1 MSLLNHNTLKPVN
14 IYSSVLYPSNF
25 GNKTVML
32 SDKLKQA
39 IRQSYKAI
47 GENLTNFNPRKQ
59 QTLLI
64 AEIAKTL
71 AGDYSKE
78 RKIITIEAG
87 TGTGKS
93 LAYSLGA
100 IPLALALDKKVC
112 ISTATVALQE
122 QLVDKDL
129 PFLKKHAGLN
139 FDFTLAKGRQR
150 YVCRQKLAQA
160 VTFGSDSP
168 QAGFTFAEKPKA
180 SDIRTLN
187 AMYKALSDGS
197 WLGDID
203 SWSEHL
209 PQHIWHQ
216 VQSDKHSCLKHL
228 ADHNHCP
235 FHKARETMEQAHVLV
250 VNHSLLLADL
260 ELGGGRILSAPDE
273 TFYII
278 DEAHHLPKVTRDF
291 SSANIGLKG
300 ALDWLSKLR
309 ETGDK
314 MAALIKSQRAISPAL
329 KLSDDCQDLLIEMQ
343 KVLTFIEN
351 NSTSYFQH
359 ESESNRA
366 NHKKFNS
373 EDEQIYRFDNGIIP
387 QTLKNLAED
396 IHSLSKKC
404 VSHLNKLYNALM
416 ESVKDGDTQLYL
428 AEPLLGEAGF
438 MLQRL
443 ENLTDLWYM
452 YAKTDSEKGAPMAR
466 WLEKTHHSGTS
477 KRQDYQLS
485 ASPIEVGFTLE
496 DMLWSQCEGAVL
508 CSATLRALNSF
519 DHFRFQAGL
528 KNNDGSQ
535 YQQVDSPFD
544 YQNNAQ
550 LVVAKMDNEPS
561 HNDFTD
567 ELIKK
572 IPQYLTQG
580 KACLVLFSSYWQ
592 MNKVADALREQHKL
606 NIVVQGEHS
615 RQHIIEQHKK
625 RCDDDKVSIIFGTQS
640 FSEGLDLPGNYL
652 TNLIITKL
660 PFSVPTSPV
669 EQAQAEY
676 ITLKG
681 GNPFMTL
688 SVPETSKK
696 LVQACGRLLRNEM
709 DEGVITLM
717 DKRVITKRYGK
728 QLLDS
733 LPAFTRVIE
742 Q

>member
-1 MSLLNHNTLKPVN
+1 
-14 IYSSVLYPSNF
+14 
-25 GNKTVML
+25 ML
-32 SDKLKQA
+32 TDKLKQL

-47 GENLTNFNPRKQ
+47 GENLSNFNPRKQ
-59 QTLLI
+59 QTFLI

-71 AGDYSKE
+71 AGEYNKD

-100 IPLALALDKKVC
+100 IPLAIARDKKVC

-139 FDFTLAKGRQR
+139 FDFALVKGRQR
-150 YVCRQKLAQA
+150 YVCRQKLTQA
-160 VTFGSDSP
+160 IATDSP

-187 AMYKALSDGS
+187 AMHKALTDGA
-197 WLGDID
+197 WHGDID
-203 SWSEHL
+203 SWKTPIPH
-209 PQHIWHQ
+209 HIWSQ
-216 VQSDKHSCLKHL
+216 VQSDKHSCVKTLV
-228 ADHNHCP
+228 DHQHCP

-278 DEAHHLPKVTRDF
+278 DEAHHLPKVTRDH
-291 SSANIGLKG
+291 SSASVTLRG
-300 ALDWLSKLR
+300 AIDWLTKLR

-314 MAALIKSQRAISPAL
+314 MAKLIKSQRAISPAL

-343 KVLTFIEN
+343 KVLTFIDN
-351 NSTSYFQH
+351 NAKLYFV
-359 ESESNRA
+359 ESKNSESKTND
-366 NHKKFNS
+366 NFKKK
-373 EDEQIYRFDNGIIP
+373 DEQVYRFDNGIIP
-387 QTLKNLAED
+387 NTLKNWAED
-396 IHSLSKKC
+396 CNDLSKKSL
-404 VSHLNKLYNALM
+404 SHLNKLYSALI
-416 ESVKDGDTQLYL
+416 EAVKDGDCQMYL
-428 AEPLLGEAGF
+428 AEPVLSEAGF

-443 ENLTDLWYM
+443 ENLQALWHM
-452 YAKTDSEKGAPMAR
+452 YAKTDSGKAAPMAR
-466 WLEKTHHSGTS
+466 WIQIQTPTKHNA
-477 KRQDYQLS
+477 RQDYLLC

-496 DMLWSQCEGAVL
+496 DKLWSQCEGAVL
-508 CSATLRALNSF
+508 CSATLLALNSF

-528 KNNDGSQ
+528 KNTDGSQ
-535 YQQVDSPFD
+535 YQQVTSPFD

-550 LVVAKMDNEPS
+550 LVVAKMTNEPS
-561 HNDFTD
+561 AAQFTD
-567 ELIKK
+567 ELIAKLPNY
-572 IPQYLTQG
+572 IAQG
-580 KACLVLFSSYWQ
+580 SATLVLFSSYWQ
-592 MNKVADALREQHKL
+592 MEKVAQVLRSEHEFD
-606 NIVVQGEHS
+606 IAVQGEHS
-615 RQHIIEQHKK
+615 RQHIIENHKK
-625 RCDDDKVSIIFGTQS
+625 LCDKNKTSIIFGTQS

-652 TNLIITKL
+652 NNLIITKL

-676 ITLKG
+676 VTAKG

-688 SVPETSKK
+688 SVPDTSKK

-717 DKRVITKRYGK
+717 DKRVVTKRYGK

-733 LPAFTRVIE
+733 LPPFAQVFE
-742 Q
+742 N

>member
-1 MSLLNHNTLKPVN
+1 
-14 IYSSVLYPSNF
+14 
-25 GNKTVML
+25 ML
-32 SDKLKQA
+32 TDKLKKV

-59 QTLLI
+59 QTFLI

-71 AGDYSKE
+71 AGEYSKD

-100 IPLALALDKKVC
+100 IPLAIARNKKVC

-129 PFLKKHAGLN
+129 PFLKKHAGLK
-139 FDFTLAKGRQR
+139 FDFTLVKGRQR
-150 YVCRQKLAQA
+150 YVCRQKLTQA
-160 VTFGSDSP
+160 TSHNSNTDSP
-168 QAGFTFAEKPKA
+168 QAGFTFAEKPQA

-187 AMYKALSDGS
+187 AMHKALTDGS

-203 SWSEHL
+203 SWKTTVPH
-209 PQHIWHQ
+209 PIWSQ
-216 VQSDKHSCLKHL
+216 IQSDKHSCLKSL
-228 ADHNHCP
+228 SEHNHCP

-260 ELGGGRILSAPDE
+260 ELGGGRILSSPDE

-278 DEAHHLPKVTRDF
+278 DEAHHLPKITRDH
-291 SSANIGLKG
+291 SSATITLRG
-300 ALDWLSKLR
+300 AIDWLTKLR

-314 MAALIKSQRAISPAL
+314 MAKLIKSQRAISPAL

-343 KVLTFIEN
+343 KVLTFVEN
-351 NSTSYFQH
+351 NASVFF
-359 ESESNRA
+359 SESPRND
-366 NHKKFNS
+366 KFSQGNKN
-373 EDEQIYRFDNGIIP
+373 DEQMYRFDNGIIP
-387 QTLKNLAED
+387 KTLKNWAED
-396 IHSLSKKC
+396 CKELSKKC
-404 VSHLNKLYNALM
+404 LSHLNKLYSALI
-416 ESVKDGDTQLYL
+416 EAVKDGETQMYL
-428 AEPLLGEAGF
+428 AEPVLAEAGF

-443 ENLTDLWYM
+443 ENLTALWSM
-452 YAKTDSEKGAPMAR
+452 YAKTDSDKGAPMAR
-466 WLEKTHHSGTS
+466 WLQKQPPNKGNA
-477 KRQDYQLS
+477 RQDYLIC

-496 DMLWSQCEGAVL
+496 DKLWSQCEGAVL
-508 CSATLRALNSF
+508 CSATLLALNSF

-535 YQQVDSPFD
+535 YQQVTSPFD
-544 YQNNAQ
+544 FQNNAQ
-550 LVVAKMDNEPS
+550 LVVAKMIHEPS
-561 HNDFTD
+561 AIEFTD
-567 ELIKK
+567 ELIEKL
-572 IPQYLTQG
+572 PQYLAQG
-580 KACLVLFSSYWQ
+580 SASLVLFSSYWQ
-592 MNKVADALREQHKL
+592 MEKVAQALKEKHKFD
-606 NIVVQGEHS
+606 IAVQGEHS
-615 RQHIIEQHKK
+615 RQYIIENHKK
-625 RCDDDKVSIIFGTQS
+625 RCDDNQTSIIFGTQS
-640 FSEGLDLPGNYL
+640 FSEGLDLPGDYL
-652 TNLIITKL
+652 NNLIITKL

-676 ITLKG
+676 VTAKG

-688 SVPETSKK
+688 SVPDTSKK

-717 DKRVITKRYGK
+717 DKRIVTKRYGK

-733 LPAFTRVIE
+733 LPPFARVIE
-742 Q
+742 

>member
-1 MSLLNHNTLKPVN
+1 
-14 IYSSVLYPSNF
+14 
-25 GNKTVML
+25 ML
-32 SDKLKQA
+32 TDKLKQL

-47 GENLTNFNPRKQ
+47 GENLSHFNPRQQ
-59 QTLLI
+59 QTFLI

-71 AGDYSKE
+71 AGEYNKD

-100 IPLALALDKKVC
+100 IPLALTRNKKVC

-129 PFLKKHAGLN
+129 PFLKKHAGLK
-139 FDFTLAKGRQR
+139 FDFALVKGRQR
-150 YVCRQKLAQA
+150 YVCRQKLTQA
-160 VTFGSDSP
+160 VATDSP

-187 AMYKALSDGS
+187 AMHKALTDGS
-197 WLGDID
+197 WHGDID
-203 SWSEHL
+203 SWKTPIAH
-209 PQHIWHQ
+209 HIWSQ
-216 VQSDKHSCLKHL
+216 VQSDKHSCLKTLSEHQ
-228 ADHNHCP
+228 HCP

-278 DEAHHLPKVTRDF
+278 DEAHHLPKVTRDH
-291 SSANIGLKG
+291 SSANITLRG
-300 ALDWLSKLR
+300 AIEWLTKLR

-314 MAALIKSQRAISPAL
+314 MAKLIKSQRAISPAL

-343 KVLTFIEN
+343 KVLTFVDNNASIYFAENGTEN
-351 NSTSYFQH
+351 NS
-359 ESESNRA
+359 N
-366 NHKKFNS
+366 FNQK
-373 EDEQIYRFDNGIIP
+373 DEQVYRFDNGIIP
-387 QTLKNLAED
+387 KTLKNWAED
-396 IHSLSKKC
+396 CNELSKKSL
-404 VSHLNKLYNALM
+404 SHLNKLYNALI
-416 ESVKDGDTQLYL
+416 EAVKDGDCKMYL
-428 AEPLLGEAGF
+428 AEPVLSEAGF

-443 ENLTDLWYM
+443 ENLQALWHM
-452 YAKTDSEKGAPMAR
+452 YAKTDSDKAAPMAR
-466 WLEKTHHSGTS
+466 WIQKHSPI
-477 KRQDYQLS
+477 KANARQDYLLC

-496 DMLWSQCEGAVL
+496 DKLWSQCEGAVL
-508 CSATLRALNSF
+508 CSATLLALNSF

-535 YQQVDSPFD
+535 YQQVTSPFD

-550 LVVAKMDNEPS
+550 LVVANMINEPS
-561 HNDFTD
+561 ALKFTD
-567 ELIKK
+567 ELIEKLPK
-572 IPQYLTQG
+572 YIDHGSAT
-580 KACLVLFSSYWQ
+580 LVLFSSYWQ
-592 MNKVADALREQHKL
+592 MEKVAQALRDKYKL
-606 NIVVQGEHS
+606 DIAVQGEHS
-615 RQHIIEQHKK
+615 RQHIIEHHKQQ
-625 RCDDDKVSIIFGTQS
+625 CDDNKASIIFGTQS

-652 TNLIITKL
+652 NNLIITKL

-676 ITLKG
+676 ITTKG
-681 GNPFMTL
+681 GNPFMSL
-688 SVPETSKK
+688 SVPDTSKK
-696 LVQACGRLLRNEM
+696 LVQACGRLLRNEK

-717 DKRVITKRYGK
+717 DKRVVTKRYGK

-733 LPAFTRVIE
+733 LPPFERIIE
-742 Q
+742 R

>member
-1 MSLLNHNTLKPVN
+1 
-14 IYSSVLYPSNF
+14 
-25 GNKTVML
+25 ML
-32 SDKLKQA
+32 TDKLKEV

-47 GENLTNFNPRKQ
+47 GENLSNFNPRKQ
-59 QTLLI
+59 QTFLI

-71 AGDYSKE
+71 AGEYSKD

-100 IPLALALDKKVC
+100 IPLALARDKKVC

-129 PFLKKHAGLN
+129 PFLKKHAELK
-139 FDFTLAKGRQR
+139 FDFALVKGRKR
-150 YVCRQKLAQA
+150 YVCRQKLTQA
-160 VTFGSDSP
+160 VTTDSP

-187 AMYKALSDGS
+187 AMHKALSDGS
-197 WLGDID
+197 WHGDID
-203 SWSEHL
+203 SWKSPIPH
-209 PQHIWHQ
+209 HIWSQ
-216 VQSDKHSCLKHL
+216 VQSDKHSCLKTLNEHS
-228 ADHNHCP
+228 HCP

-278 DEAHHLPKVTRDF
+278 DEAHHLPKVTRDH
-291 SSANIGLKG
+291 SSASITLRG
-300 ALDWLSKLR
+300 AIDWLTKLR

-314 MAALIKSQRAISPAL
+314 MAKLIKSQRAISPAL

-343 KVLTFIEN
+343 KVLTFVDN
-351 NSTSYFQH
+351 NASVYFID
-359 ESESNRA
+359 NA
-366 NHKKFNS
+366 AGKFSKQSQN
-373 EDEQIYRFDNGIIP
+373 DQQVYRFDNGIIP
-387 QTLKNLAED
+387 NTLKNWAED
-396 IHSLSKKC
+396 CHELSKKSL
-404 VSHLNKLYNALM
+404 SHLNKLYSTLIEA
-416 ESVKDGDTQLYL
+416 VKDGDCQMYL
-428 AEPLLGEAGF
+428 AEPVLSEAGF

-443 ENLTDLWYM
+443 ENLQALWYM
-452 YAKTDSEKGAPMAR
+452 YAKSDSDKAAPMAR
-466 WLEKTHHSGTS
+466 WLQKQEPTKGNA
-477 KRQDYQLS
+477 RQDYLIC

-496 DMLWSQCEGAVL
+496 DKLWSQCEGAVL
-508 CSATLRALNSF
+508 CSATLLALNSF

-535 YQQVDSPFD
+535 YQRVCSPFD

-550 LVVAKMDNEPS
+550 LVVANMANEPS
-561 HNDFTD
+561 ATQFTD
-567 ELIKK
+567 ELIEKL
-572 IPQYLTQG
+572 PQYLQQG
-580 KACLVLFSSYWQ
+580 NASLVLFSSYWQ
-592 MNKVADALREQHKL
+592 MEKVAQALRDKHKL
-606 NIVVQGEHS
+606 TIAVQKEHS
-615 RQHIIEQHKK
+615 RQHIIENHKK
-625 RCDDDKVSIIFGTQS
+625 RCDSNKESIIFGTQS

-652 TNLIITKL
+652 NNLIITKL

-676 ITLKG
+676 VTAKG
-681 GNPFMTL
+681 GNPFMSL
-688 SVPETSKK
+688 SVPDTSKK

-717 DKRVITKRYGK
+717 DKRVVTKRYGK
-728 QLLDS
+728 QILDS
-733 LPAFTRVIE
+733 LPPFERVFE
-742 Q
+742 R